1 MRGVCARSRADERTP
16 LRGSRSNTRLVLPSV
31 VYASSPRLSP
41 LRFEPGTKY
50 DYSNAGINTAGQII
64 EVVSGMLYQEFPVI
78 VTSRERV
85 LAALRHEQPDRT
97 PRDFWAELPAWQR
110 LFAHV
115 GHTDKDKL
123 LDALEVDVRHLE
135 APAPP
140 ECELGGRVFQNF
152 WGERFVYKP
161 TPWGPMREDVKGA
174 LAGAGSLAEVEAFA
188 WPTPDCLDRSGLKSQ
203 CARYEQHALLYGF
216 ADVWQRPALVRGWEG
231 MFLDMTERPDW
242 VHFLCRK
249 FVDFYQEDYTR
260 AAEITSGRIDLY
272 LVISDLGSQRG
283 PLISAAMFR
292 EFVAPYLKE
301 MTDCIHGL
309 NGRVL
314 FHSCGTVWP
323 FIPDLI
329 ELGVDVLDPIQ
340 PTCPEMQP
348 ESLKR
353 SFGNRLSYHG
363 GIDMQN
369 LLPGATPAQV
379 AAEVRRYCEVLGR
392 GGGYILGP
400 AHLFQPDVS
409 PQNVL
414 AVYQASP

>member
-1 MRGVCARSRADERTP
+1 VE
-16 LRGSRSNTRLVLPSV
+16 VLTQHLEDF
-31 VYASSPRLSP
+31 LSP
-41 LRFEPGTKY
+41 ARQVAVDF
-50 DYSNAGINTAGQII
+50 AGRIVEAAG
-64 EVVSGMLYQEFPVI
+64 GMLHQGFPVI
-78 VTSRERV
+78 MTSRERV

-97 PRDFWAELPAWQR
+97 PRDFWAEPPAWQR

-115 GHTDKDKL
+115 GHADKDKL
-123 LDALEVDVRHLE
+123 LEALDVDVRHLE

-140 ECELGGRVFQNF
+140 ECALDGGVFQNF
-152 WGERFVYKP
+152 WGERFIYKP

-174 LAGAGSLAEVEAFA
+174 LAGAGSLAELEAFA
-188 WPTPDCLDRSGLKSQ
+188 WPTPDCLDRSHLKLQ
-203 CARYEQHALLYGF
+203 CGRYDQHALLYGF

-231 MFLDMTERPDW
+231 MFIDMMERPDW

-249 FVDFYQEDYTR
+249 FVDFYREDYTR
-260 AAEITSGRIDLY
+260 AAEITGGRIDLY
-272 LVISDLGSQRG
+272 LVISDLGSQSG
-283 PLISAAMFR
+283 PLISAEMFR

-301 MTDCIHGL
+301 MTDFIHRL
-309 NGRVL
+309 SGRVL

-323 FIPDLI
+323 FIPELI

-353 SFGNRLSYHG
+353 SFGDRLSYHG

-369 LLPGATPAQV
+369 LLPSATPAQV
-379 AAEVRRYCEVLGR
+379 AAEVRRYCEVLGKD
-392 GGGYILGP
+392 GGYILGP
-400 AHLFQPDVS
+400 AHLFQPDVP